1 MQIIKPHDRYGWI
14 TAIICG
20 RYVVAKVYNEPS
32 TYGIYNG
39 RVSKIAILKTDTRD
53 HNADWFS
60 QCDVNYDRG
69 TDFNNLWRKDRKLFN
84 AIIKELEALPLLDLS
99 KIPEYM
105 GGIGPNQRLVRWNR
119 SQKRK

>member
-1 MQIIKPHDRYGWI
+1 MEIIEPHSDTGWI

-32 TYGIYNG
+32 TYGVYNG
-39 RVSKIAILKTDTRD
+39 RVSKVAILKTDKRD
-53 HNADWFS
+53 HNGNWFD

-69 TDFNNLWRKDRKLFN
+69 TDFNNLWRKNRKLFN

-99 KIPEYM
+99 HLPESM
-105 GGIGPNQRLVRWNR
+105 RNG
-119 SQKRK
+119 